1 MRRAMTERLGER
13 KRKNRWISWRRV
25 GQIWEAGSVQ
35 TLADWELPPV
45 SPIDTMLQKR
55 NSNKIERN
63 LAK

>member
-1 MRRAMTERLGER
+1 MTERDGER
-13 KRKNRWISWRRV
+13 KRKNAGLPWCRV

-35 TLADWELPPV
+35 ALTGWELPPV